1 MRQPDAGPDDRTI
14 TAIDLVVDD
23 RPVQRVELDHTSL
36 NGSGQRIDV
45 EPTNGATEVT
55 ITIAA
60 TSAPQPPL
68 GDALRGVGFS
78 EIDLGLGPTMEFIR
92 PPIDALSVAADA
104 PDTPIS
110 LLFTRLRTDPTD
122 RWRDDPE
129 PAMQRRFELAR
140 SIAVDADITLRLD
153 QRAGGD
159 VLAALLGENVS
170 DDGHLTG
177 VPAARGAAALDGDT
191 ATSWIT
197 PFGEPTGHRLTLS
210 GSSIASTLSVTQP
223 QGDFSPVT
231 ELSLTDADGT
241 VSVSIEPTSPGV
253 IQLPRAV
260 SLDELTIEITSVDP
274 RTTIDRRFGEPIV
287 LPAAISEI
295 EFDGASPGV
304 APVETITAECRSD
317 LIELDGRPLDI
328 SFTATTESLLAG
340 QPVAA
345 VPCDPIDR
353 LDVGRHELIATG
365 SATTGLQVDQ
375 VRLTEGGP
383 DAESEL
389 VTPVEVT
396 ESRHGRVVEV
406 PPCPTGCWL
415 VVGEGYNSGWTA
427 STDDG
432 SLGAPTLVDGNANGW
447 YLEASSTPTTVTVS
461 WPVQRQLN
469 IAFALS
475 GLGVLL
481 ALGLVVVDRRRAD
494 DADDADT
501 ANRPPRRAALG
512 DRATRR
518 AATLTVGAGVAA
530 SAVFVGWAWALVA
543 LLLGVPI
550 IILRRTRLLT
560 AIGAALVLG
569 ASLVVLVVV
578 RTDRPYPGAGW
589 PIRFEWLHGWTLLG
603 VVLLAVSTLFATDA
617 KRGPR

>member
-1 MRQPDAGPDDRTI
+1 M
-14 TAIDLVVDD
+14 
-23 RPVQRVELDHTSL
+23 
-36 NGSGQRIDV
+36 
-45 EPTNGATEVT
+45 
-55 ITIAA
+55 
-60 TSAPQPPL
+60 
-68 GDALRGVGFS
+68 RGVGFT
-78 EIDLGLGPTMEFIR
+78 EIDLGLGPTTEFIR
-92 PPIDALSVAADA
+92 PPIDALSVAAEA

-129 PAMQRRFELAR
+129 PAMRRRFELAR
-140 SIAVDADITLRLD
+140 SITVDADVTLRLD

-159 VLAALLGENVS
+159 VLAALLGENAS

-177 VPAARGAAALDGDT
+177 VPAARGAAALDGNM

-210 GSSIASTLSVTQP
+210 GSSMASTLSVTQP
-223 QGDFSPVT
+223 EGDFSPIT

-241 VSVSIEPTSPGV
+241 IGVPIEPTSPGV
-253 IQLPRAV
+253 IQLPRAM
-260 SLDELTIEITSVDP
+260 SLDELTIEITAVDP

-295 EFDGASPGV
+295 EFDGASLGV

-317 LIELDGRPLDI
+317 LVELDGRPLDI
-328 SFTATTESLLAG
+328 SFTATTDALLAG

-353 LDVGRHELIATG
+353 LDVGEHELIGTDSG
-365 SATTGLQVDQ
+365 TTGLQVDQ
-375 VRLTEGGP
+375 VQLTEGGP
-383 DAESEL
+383 DAASGL
-389 VTPVEVT
+389 VTPVEVN
-396 ESRHGRVVEV
+396 ESRRGRVVDV

-415 VVGEGYNSGWTA
+415 VVGEGYNTGWTA

-447 YLEASSTPTTVTVS
+447 YLEPSSTPTTVTVR
-461 WPVQRQLN
+461 WTAQRPLN

-481 ALGLVVVDRRRAD
+481 ALALVVVDRRRAD
-494 DADDADT
+494 DADAAT
-501 ANRPPRRAALG
+501 RPPRRATLS

-518 AATLTVGAGVAA
+518 ATALTVGTGVVA
-530 SAVFVGWAWALVA
+530 SALFVGWAWALVA

-550 IILRRTRLLT
+550 IVLRRSRLLT

-603 VVLLAVSTLFATDA
+603 VVLLTVSTLFATDA
-617 KRGPR
+617 KRGSR

>member
-1 MRQPDAGPDDRTI
+1 MGCVDALRSASRLVVTDTNRDRAHHWRSSQDVTGFTESGGADSDVLRFEGADQRLPVFDTADEATQTISVQSGPVTAAASAYGEPFAYLPEHRPVMAIDGDPATSWTVADRAPGVGEFIVLSSDAGIDHVTLRQPDAGPDDRTI

-23 RPVQRVELDHTSL
+23 RPVRRVELDHTSL

-223 QGDFSPVT
+223 
-231 ELSLTDADGT
+231 
-241 VSVSIEPTSPGV
+241 
-253 IQLPRAV
+253 
-260 SLDELTIEITSVDP
+260 
-274 RTTIDRRFGEPIV
+274 
-287 LPAAISEI
+287 
-295 EFDGASPGV
+295 
-304 APVETITAECRSD
+304 
-317 LIELDGRPLDI
+317 
-328 SFTATTESLLAG
+328 AG
-340 QPVAA
+340 
-345 VPCDPIDR
+345 
-353 LDVGRHELIATG
+353 
-365 SATTGLQVDQ
+365 
-375 VRLTEGGP
+375 
-383 DAESEL
+383 
-389 VTPVEVT
+389 
-396 ESRHGRVVEV
+396 
-406 PPCPTGCWL
+406 
-415 VVGEGYNSGWTA
+415 
-427 STDDG
+427 
-432 SLGAPTLVDGNANGW
+432 
-447 YLEASSTPTTVTVS
+447 
-461 WPVQRQLN
+461 
-469 IAFALS
+469 
-475 GLGVLL
+475 
-481 ALGLVVVDRRRAD
+481 
-494 DADDADT
+494 
-501 ANRPPRRAALG
+501 
-512 DRATRR
+512 
-518 AATLTVGAGVAA
+518 
-530 SAVFVGWAWALVA
+530 
-543 LLLGVPI
+543 
-550 IILRRTRLLT
+550 
-560 AIGAALVLG
+560 
-569 ASLVVLVVV
+569 
-578 RTDRPYPGAGW
+578 
-589 PIRFEWLHGWTLLG
+589 
-603 VVLLAVSTLFATDA
+603 
-617 KRGPR
+617 

>member
-1 MRQPDAGPDDRTI
+1 MSPR
-14 TAIDLVVDD
+14 
-23 RPVQRVELDHTSL
+23 S
-36 NGSGQRIDV
+36 
-45 EPTNGATEVT
+45 
-55 ITIAA
+55 
-60 TSAPQPPL
+60 
-68 GDALRGVGFS
+68 
-78 EIDLGLGPTMEFIR
+78 
-92 PPIDALSVAADA
+92 
-104 PDTPIS
+104 
-110 LLFTRLRTDPTD
+110 
-122 RWRDDPE
+122 
-129 PAMQRRFELAR
+129 RR
-140 SIAVDADITLRLD
+140 
-153 QRAGGD
+153 
-159 VLAALLGENVS
+159 
-170 DDGHLTG
+170 
-177 VPAARGAAALDGDT
+177 
-191 ATSWIT
+191 
-197 PFGEPTGHRLTLS
+197 
-210 GSSIASTLSVTQP
+210 
-223 QGDFSPVT
+223 
-231 ELSLTDADGT
+231 
-241 VSVSIEPTSPGV
+241 
-253 IQLPRAV
+253 
-260 SLDELTIEITSVDP
+260 
-274 RTTIDRRFGEPIV
+274 
-287 LPAAISEI
+287 
-295 EFDGASPGV
+295 
-304 APVETITAECRSD
+304 ITAECRSD

-328 SFTATTESLLAG
+328 SFTATTDSLLAG

-375 VRLTEGGP
+375 VQLTEGGP

-461 WPVQRQLN
+461 WPVQRHLN

-501 ANRPPRRAALG
+501 ANRPPRRAALS

-518 AATLTVGAGVAA
+518 AAALTVGAGVAA

-603 VVLLAVSTLFATDA
+603 VVLLTVSTLFATDA